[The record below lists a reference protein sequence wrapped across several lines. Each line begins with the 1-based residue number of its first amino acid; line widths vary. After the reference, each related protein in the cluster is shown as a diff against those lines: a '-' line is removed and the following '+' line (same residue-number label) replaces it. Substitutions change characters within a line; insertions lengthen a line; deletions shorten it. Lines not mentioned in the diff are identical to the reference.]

1 MEKPTHEEGK
11 TLKVRKCMTNY
22 AFNHVKCKGHVK
34 YEKTVILSRI

>member
-11 TLKVRKCMTNY
+11 TLKVRNDIVNH

-34 YEKTVILSRI
+34 